1 MNTIL
6 ELCKPRDTVFDQTR
20 RDVALNLTDLAA
32 NRINALDFFAE
43 NYLTDGMKR
52 LFRESFR
59 RFAGHSAAGVIKL
72 TQSMGGGKTHN
83 MVALGLLAKHPELR
97 KQVMGKEYQN
107 SQLGKVRVVAFT
119 GRESDAP
126 LGIWGAIA
134 EQLGK
139 KELFKDYYSPLA
151 APGQS
156 AWVNLLKGDPL
167 LILLD
172 ELPPYLLNAKS
183 KLIGNSDLSV
193 VTTTALSNLLVAV
206 STEELSNVCVVI
218 SDLRATYE
226 EGTQQI
232 ASILKNLENEV
243 GRVALNLE
251 PVGSNTDEVYHIL
264 RTRLFESLPNDKA
277 IMEVARAYA
286 QALRDAKQMDITNVS
301 PDKFMQQIRESY
313 PFHPAIRDLYARFRE
328 NPGFQQTRGLIRL
341 MRAVVAN
348 LYNGKNPK
356 AGNIQLVHPYD
367 IDLNNRELLAEI
379 TAINPTLDN
388 AIGHDI
394 ASGGKAI
401 AENINA
407 NLGGTDARDACTL
420 LLVSSLA
427 NVPNAVLGLSL
438 SEIVAYLCAPGRD
451 VSKLNE
457 ILGSLST
464 KAWYLH
470 SSREGKLFFKNVQN
484 LVAKLKTIAD
494 SYNRE
499 SAIKELR
506 SVLTKL
512 FTPTQRD
519 CYQDLQVLPAVDEIQ
534 VSSDKVNLVIYE
546 PYQGGLHPDLQKF
559 YDNLDYKNRVM
570 FLSGQRDNLENL
582 LDVSKEHRA
591 ITSIMAEMDQ
601 EKIPSNDPQ
610 RVTALEKLD
619 KIMLSLLSAARE
631 TFLTLTYP
639 HSDKLMNTDF
649 RMEYNNNQYQGEQ
662 QIRETLK
669 SKQKFTED
677 IASDT
682 FRKKCELRLFT
693 QKTMLWSE
701 IKKRAATNT
710 SWQWHKTDA
719 LDVLKEDLIFKD
731 QWREQGNYVEKG
743 PFPPPATGIQVQEMM
758 RNDDTG
764 EVTLKLTPIHGDT
777 IYYDINAPATTASL
791 QVQDPRSFK
800 TTELDVSFLCVDST
814 GQHQQGQPVT
824 WQNRITIKSRQF
836 HGNGG
841 EKMVELRAAPDAP
854 ISYTTDGSDP
864 KLSGGSYDGPFE
876 VPLDTVMVLAIA
888 KKKGIV
894 SEMHR
899 LYIDWGGGG
908 SGEDEL
914 DPHKPAIWRRE
925 HVTNDTQKTYELLK
939 LVKKHQATLSVNRI
953 AVLGDKW
960 VDLSLDDKLLLTA
973 DKIETILEQLRG
985 LVDQG
990 HVNLEAASVHF
1001 PTGQNL
1007 LDWVAEVKT
1016 EIQFGEVE
1024 QS

>member
-6 ELCKPRDTVFDQTR
+6 ELCKPRDSVFDQTR

-32 NRINALDFFAE
+32 NRINARDFFAE

-83 MVALGLLAKHPELR
+83 MIALGLLSKHPELR
-97 KQVMGKEYQN
+97 KQVMGKGYQH
-107 SQLGKVRVVAFT
+107 SHLGKVRVVAFT

-134 EQLGK
+134 EKLGK

-156 AWVNLLKGDPL
+156 AWVNLLKGEPL

-206 STEELSNVCVVI
+206 STEDLSNVCVII

-232 ASILKNLENEV
+232 AAILRNLENEV

-264 RTRLFESLPNDKA
+264 RTRLYESLPDDKT
-277 IMEVARAYA
+277 IMDVARGYA
-286 QALRDAKQMDITNVS
+286 RALRDAKQMDITNVS
-301 PDKFMQQIRESY
+301 PDKFMQQIKESY

-348 LYNGKNPK
+348 LYSGTEPK
-356 AGNIQLVHPYD
+356 ARNIQLIHPYD

-388 AIGHDI
+388 AISHDI
-394 ASGGKAI
+394 ASGGKAV
-401 AENINA
+401 AEIIDA

-451 VSKLNE
+451 VSKLKE

-519 CYQDLQVLPAVDEIQ
+519 CYQDLQVLPAVDEIK
-534 VSSDKVNLVIYE
+534 VSSDKVNLIIYE

-559 YDNLDYKNRVM
+559 YQNLDYKNRVM

-591 ITSIMAEMDQ
+591 INTIIEEMDQ
-601 EKIPSNDPQ
+601 EEIPANDPQ
-610 RVTALEKLD
+610 RVSALEKLD

-631 TFLTLTYP
+631 TFITLTYP
-639 HSDKLMNTDF
+639 HGDKLMNADF
-649 RMEYNNNQYQGEQ
+649 RMEYSNNQYHGEQ

-677 IASDT
+677 ISSDT
-682 FRKKCELRLFT
+682 FRKKCEQRLFT
-693 QKTMLWSE
+693 QKVMLWTE
-701 IKKRAATNT
+701 VKKRAATNT
-710 SWQWHKTDA
+710 SWQWHRTDA
-719 LDVLKEDLIFKD
+719 LDILKEDLVFKD
-731 QWREQGNYVEKG
+731 QWREQGGYVEKG
-743 PFPPPATGIQVQEMM
+743 PFPPPATGVQIQEMT
-758 RNDDTG
+758 RDDDTG
-764 EVTLKLTPIHGDT
+764 EVTLKLTPVHGDT
-777 IYYDINAPATTASL
+777 LYYDINAPATTASL

-800 TTELDVSFLCVDST
+800 TSEIEVSFLCTDST
-814 GQHQQGQPVT
+814 GQHQQGEPVT
-824 WQNRITIKSRQF
+824 WRNRITIKSRQF
-836 HGNGG
+836 QGAGG
-841 EKMVELRAAPDAP
+841 EKMVELRAAPPAP
-854 ISYTTDGSDP
+854 IRYTTDGSDP
-864 KLSGGSYDGPFE
+864 KLSGGSYESPFE
-876 VPLDTVMVLAIA
+876 VPPGTVMVLAVA
-888 KKKGIV
+888 EKKGVISDV
-894 SEMHR
+894 HR
-899 LYIDWGGGG
+899 LYIDWEEGGG
-908 SGEDEL
+908 EEV
-914 DPHKPAIWRRE
+914 DPLRPAIWRRE
-925 HVTNDTQKTYELLK
+925 HIAGDTQKTYQLLN
-939 LVKKHQATLSVNRI
+939 LLKKHQAALSVTRI

-973 DKIETILEQLRG
+973 DKIEAILGQLRG

-990 HVNLEAASVHF
+990 NVNLEAASVHF
-1001 PTGQNL
+1001 SKGQDL

-1016 EIQFGEVE
+1016 EIQPGEVE
-1024 QS
+1024 QP